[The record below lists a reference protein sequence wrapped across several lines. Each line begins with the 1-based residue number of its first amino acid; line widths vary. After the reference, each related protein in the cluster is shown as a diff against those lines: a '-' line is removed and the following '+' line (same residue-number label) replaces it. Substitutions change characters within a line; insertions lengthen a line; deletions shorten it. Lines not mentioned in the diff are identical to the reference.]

1 LNPAGISQTITT
13 GAYCEVQPGLRL
25 HYATAG
31 FDNSQPNN
39 AVKPLMILLHGF
51 PEFWAAWKDVM
62 PLLASCYRVVAPD
75 LRGFNL
81 SDKPDSVKAYTPRN
95 TVADIVGLIKA
106 LRRSSDEKIIL
117 VAHDWGGAVAW
128 NLAAQFGHLLS
139 HLVIINSPHPYTF
152 WRDLRSDADQQSAS
166 DYMNWLRKP
175 GCEVPLAQDQFKRLE
190 DFFKLMGTSNWFDE
204 TTRQLYHQAW
214 SQPGALQGGC
224 NYYRASPLHPPQEN
238 DPGPLGFEL
247 DPEVFR
253 VTVPTLVLWGLNDV
267 ALPVKL
273 LDGIAP
279 YINELSVQK
288 FAGYSHWICHE
299 NPQLISDAIELWLQP
314 QLETPGL
321 SKTSNNEI

>member
-1 LNPAGISQTITT
+1 VNAIGVNKGITT
-13 GAYCEVQPGLRL
+13 GAFCEVQPGVNL
-25 HYATAG
+25 HYAFAG
-31 FDNSQPNN
+31 FDATQIDN
-39 AVKPLMILLHGF
+39 AKKPLMVLLHGF

-62 PLLASCYRVVAPD
+62 PLLAKHYRVIAPD

-81 SDKPDSVKAYTPRN
+81 SDKPESVKAYTPRN

-106 LRRSSDEKIIL
+106 NRLSSDEKVVL

-152 WRDLRSDADQQSAS
+152 WRDLRSDVAQQKAS

-175 GCEVPLAQDQFKRLE
+175 GCEIPLAQDNFKRLE
-190 DFFKLMGTSNWFDE
+190 DFFRLMGATDWFDKA
-204 TTRQLYHQAW
+204 TRQLYHKAW

-247 DPEVFR
+247 DPENFR
-253 VTVPTLVLWGLNDV
+253 VTVPTLVLWGLDDV

-273 LDGIAP
+273 LDGIEP
-279 YINELSVQK
+279 YINHLTIRK

-299 NPQLISDAIELWLQP
+299 NPALISDAIDQWLQSDESVNR
-314 QLETPGL
+314 LT
-321 SKTSNNEI
+321 KIN